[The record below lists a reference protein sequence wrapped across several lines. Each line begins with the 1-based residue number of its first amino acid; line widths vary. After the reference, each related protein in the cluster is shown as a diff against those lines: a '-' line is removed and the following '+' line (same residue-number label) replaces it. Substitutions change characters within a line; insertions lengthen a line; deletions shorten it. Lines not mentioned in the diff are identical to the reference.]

1 MKYLRKGLL
10 GLAVLLLAAALLL
23 WFLPARWLQ
32 PRIEARLHGLRL
44 AQVQGLL
51 WDGRAGQVLAADG
64 RVLGSLRWR
73 LSRRA
78 LIGELHLRLDFAGPQ
93 LGFSGAMRQL
103 PDGRVEWQAV
113 TLRAALAALP
123 ARLASPWGQPD
134 GMLQL
139 AVPHALL
146 QGGWPLQLQATAQWQ
161 HAAMQ
166 TRTGALALGELQ
178 AQVQAQ
184 GGVIHAQLR
193 DDGHG
198 PLQVEA
204 QALLSP
210 LGWRL
215 DATLRAR
222 QTDPAL
228 RRWLST
234 LGPADAD
241 GTVRIHRRGG
251 LAGSLPGATP
261 TTTGNPHAP
270 R

>member
-1 MKYLRKGLL
+1 MKYLRKGLI
-10 GLAVLLLAAALLL
+10 GVAALLLAVALLL

-64 RVLGSLRWR
+64 RVLGSVRWR

-78 LIGELHLRLDFAGPQ
+78 LLGEVRLQLDFVGPQ
-93 LGFSGAMRQL
+93 LGFSGALRQL
-103 PDGRVEWQAV
+103 PHGRVEWQAV

-123 ARLASPWGQPD
+123 ARLASPWGQP
-134 GMLQL
+134 GGTLQL

-146 QGGWPLQLQATAQWQ
+146 QGGWPLQLQASAQWQ
-161 HAAMQ
+161 HAVMQ
-166 TRTGALALGELQ
+166 TRTGALPLGELQ
-178 AQVQAQ
+178 ARAQAQ
-184 GGVIHAQLR
+184 GGVIRAQLQ

-198 PLQVEA
+198 PLQVQA

-241 GTVRIHRRGG
+241 GTLHIHRRGG
-251 LAGSLPGATP
+251 LAASLPGAMP

>member
-1 MKYLRKGLL
+1 MKYLRKGLV

-23 WFLPARWLQ
+23 WFLPARWVQ

-44 AQVQGLL
+44 AQVHGLL

-64 RVLGSLRWR
+64 RVLGSLHWH

-78 LIGELHLRLDFAGPQ
+78 LFGKVRLQLDFAGPQ
-93 LGFSGAMRQL
+93 LGFSGTMRQL
-103 PDGRVEWQAV
+103 PGGRDEWRTV
-113 TLRAALAALP
+113 TLHAALAALP
-123 ARLASPWGQPD
+123 PRLTSPLGQP
-134 GMLQL
+134 GGTLQL
-139 AVPHALL
+139 TVAHALL

-161 HAAMQ
+161 HATMQ
-166 TRTGALALGELQ
+166 THAGVLVLGELQ

-184 GGVIHAQLR
+184 GGVIQAQLQ

-222 QTDPAL
+222 QTGPAL

-241 GTVRIHRRGG
+241 GTVHIHRRGG
-251 LAGSLPGATP
+251 LAASLPGTPP
-261 TTTGNPHAP
+261 TTTGNPHAS
-270 R
+270 

>member
-1 MKYLRKGLL
+1 MKYLRKGLI

-23 WFLPARWLQ
+23 WFLPARWMQ

-51 WDGRAGQVLAADG
+51 WDGRAGQVLTADG

-78 LIGELHLRLDFAGPQ
+78 LLGEGSLQLDFSGPQ
-93 LGFSGAMRQL
+93 LGFAGAMRQL
-103 PDGRVEWQAV
+103 PDGRVEWHAV
-113 TLRAALAALP
+113 TLHAALAALQP
-123 ARLASPWGQPD
+123 RLTSSLGQP
-134 GMLQL
+134 GGTLQL
-139 AVPHALL
+139 TVAHALL
-146 QGGWPLQLQATAQWQ
+146 QGGWPLQLQATAQWR
-161 HAAMQ
+161 HAVMQ
-166 TRTGALALGELQ
+166 TRAGALALGELQ
-178 AQVQAQ
+178 AQAQAQ
-184 GGVIHAQLR
+184 GGVIHVQLR
-193 DDGHG
+193 DDRHG
-198 PLQVEA
+198 PLQVQA

-251 LAGSLPGATP
+251 LAASLPDATP
-261 TTTGNPHAP
+261 TTNGNPHAP
-270 R
+270 

>member
-10 GLAVLLLAAALLL
+10 GLAALLLAGALLL
-23 WFLPARWLQ
+23 WFLPARWMQ

-51 WDGRAGQVLAADG
+51 WDGRAGQVLTADG

-78 LIGELHLRLDFAGPQ
+78 LLGEGRLQLDLAGPQ
-93 LGFSGAMRQL
+93 LGFTGAMRQL
-103 PDGRVEWQAV
+103 PGGRVEWYAV
-113 TLRAALAALP
+113 TLHAELAALHP
-123 ARLASPWGQPD
+123 RLTSPLGQP
-134 GMLQL
+134 GGTLQL
-139 AVPHALL
+139 TVAHALL

-161 HAAMQ
+161 HATLQ
-166 TRTGALALGELQ
+166 THAGALALGELQ
-178 AQVQAQ
+178 AQAQAHD
-184 GGVIHAQLR
+184 GVIQAQLR

-198 PLQVEA
+198 PLQVVA

-241 GTVRIHRRGG
+241 GTVHIHRRGG
-251 LAGSLPGATP
+251 LAGKMLVAPP

>member
-1 MKYLRKGLL
+1 VKYLRKGLN
-10 GLAVLLLAAALLL
+10 GLAALLLAAALLL

-64 RVLGSLRWR
+64 RVLGSLHWR

-78 LIGELHLRLDFAGPQ
+78 LFGEVRLQLDFAGPQ
-93 LGFSGAMRQL
+93 LGFAGALRQL
-103 PDGRVEWQAV
+103 PGGRVEWHAV

-123 ARLASPWGQPD
+123 AHFTSPWGQP
-134 GMLQL
+134 GGTLQL
-139 AVPHALL
+139 TVPHALL
-146 QGGWPLQLQATAQWQ
+146 QGGWPLQLQATARWQ
-161 HAAMQ
+161 HAVMQ
-166 TRTGALALGELQ
+166 TRTGALALGELR
-178 AQVQAQ
+178 ARAQAQ
-184 GGVIHAQLR
+184 GGVIQAQLQ
-193 DDGHG
+193 DEGHG
-198 PLQVEA
+198 PLQVQA

-241 GTVRIHRRGG
+241 GTVHIHRRGG
-251 LAGSLPGATP
+251 LAGKMLVAPP

-270 R
+270 

>member
-1 MKYLRKGLL
+1 MKYLRKGLI
-10 GLAVLLLAAALLL
+10 GLAALLLAAALLL
-23 WFLPARWLQ
+23 WFLPARWMQ

-51 WDGRAGQVLAADG
+51 WDGRAGQVLTADG
-64 RVLGSLRWR
+64 GVLGSVRWR

-78 LIGELHLRLDFAGPQ
+78 LLGEGRLQLDFSGPQ
-93 LGFSGAMRQL
+93 LGFAGAMRQL
-103 PDGRVEWQAV
+103 PDGRVDWQAV
-113 TLRAALAALP
+113 TLRAALTALP
-123 ARLASPWGQPD
+123 ARLASPWGQP
-134 GMLQL
+134 GGTLQL
-139 AVPHALL
+139 VVPHALL

-161 HAAMQ
+161 HAVMQ
-166 TRTGALALGELQ
+166 TSVGALALGELR
-178 AQVQAQ
+178 ARAQAQ

-193 DDGHG
+193 DDGQG
-198 PLQVEA
+198 PLQVQA

-222 QTDPAL
+222 QTDPTL

-241 GTVRIHRRGG
+241 GTVHIHRRGG
-251 LAGSLPGATP
+251 LAGKMLVAPP

-270 R
+270 

>member
-1 MKYLRKGLL
+1 MKYLRKGLI
-10 GLAVLLLAAALLL
+10 GVAALLLAVALLL

-78 LIGELHLRLDFAGPQ
+78 LLGEVRLQLDFAGPQ
-93 LGFSGAMRQL
+93 LGFSGTLRQR
-103 PDGRVEWQAV
+103 PGGRVEWHAV
-113 TLRAALAALP
+113 TLHAELAALQP
-123 ARLASPWGQPD
+123 RLTSPLGQP
-134 GMLQL
+134 GGTIQL
-139 AVPHALL
+139 AVPRALL

-161 HAAMQ
+161 HAVMQ
-166 TRTGALALGELQ
+166 TRTGALTLGELQ
-178 AQVQAQ
+178 ARAQAQ
-184 GGVIHAQLR
+184 GGVIQAQLQ

-198 PLQVEA
+198 PLQVQA

-241 GTVRIHRRGG
+241 GTVHIHRRGG

-261 TTTGNPHAP
+261 TSTGHPHAP